1 MPRAIW
7 IRLLASTTWVFFAF
21 FVFLAPDAI
30 AADGPPHVHVRG
42 TARIEA
48 HTARSS
54 NKLVVSGT
62 VVDDAARP
70 IPGARVAVGI
80 ARATSPAGTAT
91 LAGASPEAC
100 SDGAA
105 PPVLERGD
113 LLSLPTDDAARFC
126 VRLALPTD
134 RYVVHLE
141 SQPAAFVDGARLD
154 LAVDLALEPVTL
166 RFDPERPVLSLDDEG
181 TVLEVVASTEDDG
194 VTTAA
199 VGIPL
204 VLTNEAG
211 TNLGSAM
218 TNASGRARFPIDPAH
233 LGPPGRGELRVSFA
247 GSTDAGASAH
257 AAQIE
262 RRTHVDLT
270 SADAVDGR
278 LPVGSPEEGV
288 PVRVRAVPRCAK
300 RGCVATP
307 TGTVEARTTD
317 AIVGAAPLAGA
328 EARVVLTFAM
338 PAATEAPL
346 RMRYVPDAPWFQ
358 SGGELALVLPMR
370 PPSPWKKLP
379 LVLAG
384 LAALAWLILTRLPV
398 RREVSRTGATR
409 GTVLHPEAGVE
420 LVKAGPAARGWRGR
434 IHDAHDGFGIAL
446 ATVAIERP
454 GFRGVEVL
462 AQATTDDAGAFV
474 LPPIEARPG
483 DLLLAEGRVHS
494 ALSRPLPPAGE
505 LDVALVLRKRA
516 VLDRLVAWARRRG
529 RPFDGKPEP
538 TPGHVRRAA
547 AAEVAVARWAEAV
560 ERAAYGEG
568 PVDEAA
574 QREVDRLAPP
584 EPSGAIPAAGP
595 GPAAPAG
602 PPRPGPR

>member
-1 MPRAIW
+1 
-7 IRLLASTTWVFFAF
+7 
-21 FVFLAPDAI
+21 
-30 AADGPPHVHVRG
+30 
-42 TARIEA
+42 
-48 HTARSS
+48 
-54 NKLVVSGT
+54 
-62 VVDDAARP
+62 
-70 IPGARVAVGI
+70 VAVGI

-100 SDGAA
+100 SEGGA

-141 SQPAAFVDGARLD
+141 SQATGFVDGARLD

-211 TNLGSAM
+211 TTLGSALS
-218 TNASGRARFPIDPAH
+218 NASGRARFPVDPAH

-247 GSTDAGASAH
+247 GNTDAGATTH
-257 AAQIE
+257 AMQVE
-262 RRTHVDLT
+262 RRTRVDLT

-278 LPVGSPEEGV
+278 LPLGSPEEGV
-288 PVRVRAVPRCAK
+288 AVHLRAVPRCVK
-300 RGCVATP
+300 RGCVGSP
-307 TGTVEARTTD
+307 TGTVEARAGD
-317 AIVGAAPLAGA
+317 AIVGAAPLVGA

-338 PAATEAPL
+338 PAANEAAL
-346 RMRYVPDAPWFQ
+346 RLRYVPDAPWFQ
-358 SGGELALVLPMR
+358 SGGELALTLPMR
-370 PPSPWKKLP
+370 APSPWKKVP
-379 LVLAG
+379 LVVAG
-384 LAALAWLILTRLPV
+384 LAALAWLILARLPQ
-398 RREVSRTGATR
+398 RGHEALRSGATR
-409 GTVLHPEAGVE
+409 APPLHPEAGVE
-420 LVKAGPAARGWRGR
+420 LVRAGPAARGWTGR
-434 IHDAHDGFGIAL
+434 IHDAHDGFGIVA
-446 ATVAIERP
+446 ARVAIERP

-462 AQATTDDAGAFV
+462 AQAKANEEGVFV
-474 LPPIEARPG
+474 LPPIDVHPG
-483 DLLLAEGRVHS
+483 DLLLADGREHS
-494 ALSRPLPPAGE
+494 ALRRPLPPAGE

-516 VLDRLVAWARRRG
+516 LLDRLVAWARRRG
-529 RPFDGKPEP
+529 RPFDGRPEP

-547 AAEVAVARWAEAV
+547 ASEVAVARWAEAV

-568 PVDEAA
+568 LVDEEA
-574 QREVDRLAPP
+574 QREVDRLAPA
-584 EPSGAIPAAGP
+584 EPADVIPVPDSP
-595 GPAAPAG
+595 GR
-602 PPRPGPR
+602 PRPGPR

>member
-1 MPRAIW
+1 MHVPRAIW
-7 IRLLASTTWVFFAF
+7 MVGLLVLPAFATFASVAG
-21 FVFLAPDAI
+21 AG
-30 AADGPPHVHVRG
+30 DGAPHVHVKG
-42 TARIEA
+42 SARIEA
-48 HTARSS
+48 HTARASG
-54 NKLVVSGT
+54 KLVVSGT
-62 VVDDAARP
+62 VVDDTAHP
-70 IPGARVAVGI
+70 ISGARVAVGI

-100 SDGAA
+100 SEGAA

-134 RYVVHLE
+134 RYVVNLE
-141 SQPAAFVDGARLD
+141 SQATAFVDGARLE

-181 TVLEVVASTEDDG
+181 MVLEVVASTEDDG

-211 TNLGSAM
+211 TTLGSAM
-218 TNASGRARFPIDPAH
+218 SNASGRARFAVDAAR

-257 AAQIE
+257 AMQVE

-270 SADAVDGR
+270 APDAVDGR

-288 PVRVRAVPRCAK
+288 PVRLRATARCAK
-300 RGCVATP
+300 RGCVALP
-307 TGTVEARTTD
+307 TGTAEARDGD
-317 AIVGAAPLAGA
+317 AIVGAAAFAGA

-338 PAATEAPL
+338 PAANEAPL
-346 RMRYVPDAPWFQ
+346 RLRYVPDAPWFQ
-358 SGGELALVLPMR
+358 SGGELGLTLPMR
-370 PPSPWKKLP
+370 APSPWKKVP
-379 LVLAG
+379 LAAAG
-384 LAALAWLILTRLPV
+384 LMALAWLILVRLPA
-398 RREVSRTGATR
+398 RRKASSSGVSRAP
-409 GTVLHPEAGVE
+409 VLHPEAGVE
-420 LVKAGPAARGWRGR
+420 LVRAGPAARGWMGR
-434 IHDAHDGFGIAL
+434 VHDAHDGFGIAAAL
-446 ATVAIERP
+446 VAVERP
-454 GFRGVEVL
+454 GFHGVEVL
-462 AQATTDDAGAFV
+462 AQAKTDEQGVFV
-474 LPPIEARPG
+474 LAPIDPRPG

-494 ALSRPLPPAGE
+494 AVRRPLPPAGE

-516 VLDRLVAWARRRG
+516 LLDRLVAWARQRG
-529 RPFDGKPEP
+529 RPFDGRPEP

-547 AAEVAVARWAEAV
+547 TSEAAVARWAEAV

-568 PVDEAA
+568 AVDAAA
-574 QREVDRLAPP
+574 QGEVDRLAPA
-584 EPSGAIPAAGP
+584 EASEVIPPLGGP
-595 GPAAPAG
+595 RP

>member
-1 MPRAIW
+1 MGLHVPRAIW
-7 IRLLASTTWVFFAF
+7 MAGLLVPALSAGSSPATATEGA
-21 FVFLAPDAI
+21 
-30 AADGPPHVHVRG
+30 PHVHVKGR
-42 TARIEA
+42 ARIEA
-48 HTARSS
+48 HTARASG
-54 NKLVVSGT
+54 KLVVSGT

-70 IPGARVAVGI
+70 IAGARVAVGI

-100 SDGAA
+100 SEGGA

-141 SQPAAFVDGARLD
+141 SPATGLVDAARLD

-166 RFDPERPVLSLDDEG
+166 RFDPERPVLSLDDES

-204 VLTNEAG
+204 VLSNEAG
-211 TNLGSAM
+211 TTLGSAM
-218 TNASGRARFPIDPAH
+218 SNASGRARFAVDAAH

-247 GSTDAGASAH
+247 GSTDAGASTH
-257 AAQIE
+257 AAQLE
-262 RRTHVDLT
+262 RRTHVDLA

-288 PVRVRAVPRCAK
+288 AVRLRAIPRCAK
-300 RGCVATP
+300 RGCVGTP
-307 TGTVEARTTD
+307 TGTVEARAGD
-317 AIVGAAPLAGA
+317 VIVGAAPLAGA
-328 EARVVLTFAM
+328 EAHLVLTFAM
-338 PAATEAPL
+338 PAASEAPL
-346 RMRYVPDAPWFQ
+346 RLRYVPDAPWFQ
-358 SGGELALVLPMR
+358 SGGELALTLPVR
-370 PPSPWKKLP
+370 APSPWKKVP
-379 LVLAG
+379 LVVAG
-384 LAALAWLILTRLPV
+384 LAALAWLILARLPPRG
-398 RREVSRTGATR
+398 RRDSRSGGIRAP
-409 GTVLHPEAGVE
+409 VLHPEAGVE
-420 LVKAGPAARGWRGR
+420 LVRAGPAARGWTGR
-434 IHDAHDGFGIAL
+434 IHDAHDGFGIVGAV
-446 ATVAIERP
+446 VAVERP

-462 AQATTDDAGAFV
+462 AEAKANAEGVFV
-474 LPPIEARPG
+474 LPPIDAQPG

-494 ALSRPLPPAGE
+494 ALRRPLPSPGE

-516 VLDRLVAWARRRG
+516 LLDRLVAWAHRRG
-529 RPFDGKPEP
+529 RPFDGRPEP

-547 AAEVAVARWAEAV
+547 ASEVAVARWAEAV

-568 PVDEAA
+568 LVDAEA
-574 QREVDRLAPP
+574 QREVDRLAPA
-584 EPSGAIPAAGP
+584 EPSEVIPAPGGP
-595 GPAAPAG
+595 LP